1 MKAKNMTATWAADL
15 ARVTSQIQQKK
26 AHVDR
31 LRTTLAA
38 AEARL
43 AELEEQKRQMTG
55 GKPRRDRG
63 ELRARVLRFFRAEN
77 AIGLLDDGTDPSRTS
92 LRRTVGHMADAGLL
106 RRVRHGVYVTTDA
119 GLALI
124 SADAM
129 QPDEAAE

>member
-1 MKAKNMTATWAADL
+1 MKAKNMTAAWAADL

-31 LRTTLAA
+31 LRVNLVA
-38 AEARL
+38 AESRL
-43 AELEEQKRQMTG
+43 AELEEQKRRMTG
-55 GKPRRDRG
+55 SKPRRDRG

-77 AIGLLDDGTDPSRTS
+77 ALSLLDDGTDQNRTS

-119 GLALI
+119 GLALL